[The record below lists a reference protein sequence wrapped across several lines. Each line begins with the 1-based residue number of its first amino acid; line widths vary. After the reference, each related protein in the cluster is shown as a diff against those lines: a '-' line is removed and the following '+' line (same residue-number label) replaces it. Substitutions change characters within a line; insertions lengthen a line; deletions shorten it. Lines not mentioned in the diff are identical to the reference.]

1 MWNHFLATLKISR
14 QGNNE
19 AAKDFAEKAASTF
32 FRVNDA
38 NLNSIQPDNLYR

>member
-1 MWNHFLATLKISR
+1 MWNHLLASLIIYY

-19 AAKDFAEKAASTF
+19 AARDFAEKAASTF